1 MVLSRLSLW
10 PTISLATAISF
21 TTSVSAST
29 NSTYPKR
36 GLIYIST
43 SHSSSDDSI
52 FTQSGSPLTWFYNYS
67 PWPTDSLSDAMEFV
81 PMVHGASDAEDDVD
95 TIKSLSGVSHILTFN
110 EPDIGTADGGTN
122 TLPRD
127 AAKAYLDTLAP
138 LRAEPYGLKLS
149 LPATSGSEAGL
160 TWLTK
165 FNTSCYHLNS
175 THGCEFDFIATHF
188 YGPFP
193 SLTSWL
199 GQIHEL
205 YPNKKIWLTEFAIPA
220 ADDETTLAMM
230 NETLPYLD
238 GLGYVER
245 YSWFGTFRS
254 DDANEWTGDG
264 VSMLDGSGK
273 LTSVGAEYL
282 GGQQNGFEEGQGQTS
297 AATVVAGFRP
307 AIKYLLVG
315 LVVGMLDTIR
325 PVW

>member
-1 MVLSRLSLW
+1 MVLSRLSIW

-21 TTSVSAST
+21 TASVSAST

-52 FTQSGSPLTWFYNYS
+52 FTQSGSPLTWYYNYS

-81 PMVHGASDAEDDVD
+81 PMVHGASNAEDDVN

-122 TLPRD
+122 TLPLD

-165 FNTSCYHLNS
+165 FNTSCFHLNS

-254 DDANEWTGDG
+254 DHANEWTGDG

-297 AATVVAGFRP
+297 TAAAGFRP

-315 LVVGMLDTIR
+315 LVIGMLDTIR
-325 PVW
+325 SVW

>member
-1 MVLSRLSLW
+1 
-10 PTISLATAISF
+10 
-21 TTSVSAST
+21 
-29 NSTYPKR
+29 
-36 GLIYIST
+36 
-43 SHSSSDDSI
+43 
-52 FTQSGSPLTWFYNYS
+52 
-67 PWPTDSLSDAMEFV
+67 
-81 PMVHGASDAEDDVD
+81 
-95 TIKSLSGVSHILTFN
+95 
-110 EPDIGTADGGTN
+110 
-122 TLPRD
+122 
-127 AAKAYLDTLAP
+127 
-138 LRAEPYGLKLS
+138 
-149 LPATSGSEAGL
+149 
-160 TWLTK
+160 
-165 FNTSCYHLNS
+165 
-175 THGCEFDFIATHF
+175 
-188 YGPFP
+188 
-193 SLTSWL
+193 L

-297 AATVVAGFRP
+297 AATYVAGFRP
-307 AIKYLLVG
+307 DIKYLLVG
-315 LVVGMLDTIR
+315 LVVGMLDIIR